1 MVKARSAVD
10 IFYHHTRKEN
20 AVAQRK
26 IKIRGIYRSGS
37 HLPIWE
43 VLQEAGLWEKVGLD
57 LVSFDYCAMP
67 PDAEAALFKGDIDF
81 ISGDHL
87 TPYGLVAQGKPVVSI
102 ASPVN
107 GQNASVA
114 SREPIK
120 SIQDLRGKRIADT
133 PMEGRNGGFHHGRG
147 NHMMYLIRAGI
158 GINEVQWIEDE
169 SSDAQFEALKSGK
182 ADARFISGT
191 GEKYKELGLHVLP
204 LGPLPMINGPTVT
217 TSYTVLHKKEGLG
230 ERLVKAMVL
239 GIHFAKT
246 KRDKTEKILKNLNKK
261 KGESFQYRSFERMPE
276 KPYPDA
282 QGVIN
287 AYELGCIKA
296 PEARQVSPLAL
307 WDLHYLRELDN
318 SGFINKLYK
327 TKGRA

>member
-1 MVKARSAVD
+1 M
-10 IFYHHTRKEN
+10 
-20 AVAQRK
+20 AQRK
-26 IKIRGIYRSGS
+26 MKIRGVYRSGS

-43 VLQEAGLWEKVGLD
+43 VLQEAGIWEKVGLN

-67 PDAEAALFKGDIDF
+67 PDAEKALFKGDIDF

-87 TPYGLVAQGKPVVSI
+87 TPYGLVVQGKPIVSI

-107 GQNASVA
+107 GQNASIA
-114 SREPIK
+114 SRQPLN

-191 GEKYKELGLHVLP
+191 GERYKELGLHVLP
-204 LGPLPMINGPTVT
+204 LGPLPMINGPTLT
-217 TSYTVLHKKEGLG
+217 TSYTVLHKKKELG

-239 GIHFAKT
+239 GIHFSKT
-246 KRDKTEKILKNLNKK
+246 KRGKTEKILENLSKK
-261 KGESFQYRSFERMPE
+261 KGDSFQYRSLERMPK

-287 AYELGCIKA
+287 AYELGCIKS
-296 PEARQVSPLAL
+296 PEAKQLSPLAL

-318 SGFINKLYK
+318 SGFIDKLYIN
-327 TKGRA
+327 

>member
-1 MVKARSAVD
+1 MA
-10 IFYHHTRKEN
+10 TRKL
-20 AVAQRK
+20 
-26 IKIRGIYRSGS
+26 KIRGVYRSGS
-37 HLPIWE
+37 HLPVWE
-43 VLQEAGLWEKVGLD
+43 VMQEAGIWEKVGLD

-67 PDAEAALFKGDIDF
+67 PDAERALFKGDIDF

-87 TPYGLVAQGKPVVSI
+87 TPYGLVAQGKPIVSI

-107 GQNASVA
+107 SQNASVA
-114 SREPIK
+114 SREPIN

-158 GINEVQWIEDE
+158 DINEVHWVEDE
-169 SSDAQFEALKSGK
+169 NSDAQFEALKSGK
-182 ADARFISGT
+182 ADARFISGA
-191 GEKYKELGLHVLP
+191 GERYKELGLHVLS
-204 LGPLPMINGPTVT
+204 LGLLPMINGPTLT
-217 TSYTVLHKKEGLG
+217 TSYTALQKKKGLG

-246 KRDKTEKILKNLNKK
+246 KRDKTEKILQNLSKK
-261 KGESFQYRSFERMPE
+261 KGEPFQYQSLERMPK
-276 KPYPDA
+276 KPYPDP

-287 AYELGCIKA
+287 AYELGCIKS
-296 PEARQVSPLAL
+296 PEAKQVSPLAL

-318 SGFINKLYK
+318 SGFIDKLY
-327 TKGRA
+327 RN

>member
-1 MVKARSAVD
+1 M
-10 IFYHHTRKEN
+10 
-20 AVAQRK
+20 AQRK
-26 IKIRGIYRSGS
+26 IKIRGVYRSGS

-43 VLQEAGLWEKVGLD
+43 VLQEAGVWEKVGLD
-57 LVSFDYCAMP
+57 MVSFDYCAMP

-87 TPYGLVAQGKPVVSI
+87 TPYGLVAQGKPIVSI

-107 GQNASVA
+107 VQNASVA

-133 PMEGRNGGFHHGRG
+133 PMEGRDGGFHHGRG

-158 GINEVQWIEDE
+158 GIKEVHWIEDE
-169 SSDAQFEALKSGK
+169 SSDAQFEALRSGK
-182 ADARFISGT
+182 ADARFISGV
-191 GEKYKELGLHVLP
+191 GERYKELGLHILP
-204 LGPLPMINGPTVT
+204 LGPLPMINGPTLT
-217 TSYTVLHKKEGLG
+217 TAYTALHKNRELG
-230 ERLVKAMVL
+230 ERLVKALVL
-239 GIHFAKT
+239 GIHFTKT
-246 KRDKTEKILKNLNKK
+246 QRDKTEKILENLNTK
-261 KGESFQYRSFERMPE
+261 KGESFQYGTLERMPK
-276 KPYPDA
+276 KPYPDP

-296 PEARQVSPLAL
+296 PEAKQVSPLAL

-318 SGFINKLYK
+318 SGFIDELY
-327 TKGRA
+327 GN

>member
-1 MVKARSAVD
+1 M
-10 IFYHHTRKEN
+10 
-20 AVAQRK
+20 AQRK
-26 IKIRGIYRSGS
+26 IKIRGVYRSRS

-43 VLQEAGLWEKVGLD
+43 VLQEGGVWEKAGLD

-87 TPYGLVAQGKPVVSI
+87 TPYGLVAEGKPIVSI

-107 GQNASVA
+107 GQNGSVA

-133 PMEGRNGGFHHGRG
+133 PMEGRDGGFHHGRG

-158 GINEVQWIEDE
+158 DIKEVQWIEDE
-169 SSDAQFEALKSGK
+169 NSAAQFEALKSGK
-182 ADARFISGT
+182 ADARFISGS
-191 GEKYKELGLHVLP
+191 GEKYKELGFHILP
-204 LGPLPMINGPTVT
+204 LGPLPMINGPTLT
-217 TSYTVLHKKEGLG
+217 TSYNVLHKEKELG
-230 ERLVKAMVL
+230 DRLVKALVL
-239 GIHFAKT
+239 GIHLSKT
-246 KRDKTEKILKNLNKK
+246 QKDKTEKILENLNTK
-261 KGESFQYRSFERMPE
+261 KGESFHYKSFERMAK
-276 KPYPDA
+276 KPYPDP

-296 PEARQVSPLAL
+296 PEAKQVSPLAL

-318 SGFINKLYK
+318 SGFIDALY
-327 TKGRA
+327 RN

>member
-1 MVKARSAVD
+1 M
-10 IFYHHTRKEN
+10 
-20 AVAQRK
+20 AQRK
-26 IKIRGIYRSGS
+26 IKIRGVYRSSS

-43 VLQEAGLWEKVGLD
+43 ILQEAGVWEKVGLD

-67 PDAEAALFKGDIDF
+67 PDAERALFKGDIDF

-87 TPYGLVAQGKPVVSI
+87 TPYGLVAQGKPIVSI

-107 GQNASVA
+107 GQNASVT
-114 SREPIK
+114 SREPLK

-158 GINEVQWIEDE
+158 DIRDVHWVEDE

-191 GEKYKELGLHVLP
+191 GEKYKELGLHILP
-204 LGPLPMINGPTVT
+204 LGPLPMINGPTLT
-217 TSYTVLHKKEGLG
+217 TSYTVLHKKKQLG
-230 ERLVKAMVL
+230 ERLVKALVL
-239 GIHFAKT
+239 GIHFAKK
-246 KRDKTEKILKNLNKK
+246 KRDRTEKILENLSKK
-261 KGESFQYRSFERMPE
+261 KGESFQYRSLERMPN
-276 KPYPDA
+276 KPYPDP

-296 PEARQVSPLAL
+296 PEAKQVSPLAL
-307 WDLHYLRELDN
+307 WDMHYLRELDN
-318 SGFINKLYK
+318 SGFIDKLY
-327 TKGRA
+327 RN